1 LKFFIVGGF
10 FILYSLYF
18 FFFLAT
24 ESGRNAQIQRG
35 CLLMRQRQRQTI

>member
-10 FILYSLYF
+10 FYSLLSS
-18 FFFLAT
+18 FFLAT